1 MEPIAELLAPVKLCK
16 ADVKQWLT
24 AAGET
29 FDATSSSVE
38 LKAKLDNFFDNN
50 ITAPLGLIATMPP
63 RVLAKFVNYIIFHL
77 YQTGVLAHAT
87 PAMIAIKE
95 KAIWRLV
102 DQVKVLHHMNMTLDT
117 IVGRIGGH
125 LSAESEYRP
134 SS

>member
-1 MEPIAELLAPVKLCK
+1 VEPIPELLAPVKLCK

-29 FDATSSSVE
+29 VDATSSSVE

-63 RVLAKFVNYIIFHL
+63 CVLAKFVKYIFFHL
-77 YQTGVLAHAT
+77 HQSGVLANAT

-95 KAIWRLV
+95 EAIWRLI
-102 DQVKVLHHMNMTLDT
+102 DQVKVLHNMNMSLDT
-117 IVGRIGGH
+117 IVRQIGERR
-125 LSAESEYRP
+125 SAESEFRP

>member
-24 AAGET
+24 DAGET
-29 FDATSSSVE
+29 FDSTSSTVE

-63 RVLAKFVNYIIFHL
+63 CVLAKFVKYIFFHL
-77 YQTGVLAHAT
+77 HQSGGLVNAT
-87 PAMIAIKE
+87 PATIAMKE
-95 KAIWRLV
+95 KAVWRLIH
-102 DQVKVLHHMNMTLDT
+102 QVKVLHNMNMSLDT
-117 IVGRIGGH
+117 IVRQIGERR
-125 LSAESEYRP
+125 SAEPEFRP